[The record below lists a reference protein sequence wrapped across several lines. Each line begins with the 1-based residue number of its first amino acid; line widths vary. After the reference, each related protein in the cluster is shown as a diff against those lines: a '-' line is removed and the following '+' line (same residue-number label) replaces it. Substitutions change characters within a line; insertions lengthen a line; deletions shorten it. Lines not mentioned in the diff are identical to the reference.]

1 MHVALRFSAI
11 DALDAAR
18 TALGGGKW
26 ADARLRASIQ
36 PYRTSFGGYRLEN
49 VFRYD
54 VASA

>member
-1 MHVALRFSAI
+1 VTAI

-36 PYRTSFGGYRLEN
+36 PYRTRFGGYRLEN
-49 VFRYD
+49 VFRYV